1 MSRSLII
8 LLHGVGSNGQD
19 LAPLGASW
27 RSLLPHAAC
36 EAPNAPAP
44 FDHGPGYQWFSV
56 DGVTGANRPARIKAS
71 REAFDRILEALI
83 ARHGLAANLERVA
96 LVGFSQGAIMA
107 LDGVSTGRWPVGSV
121 VSLSGRL
128 ASPEPPVAGIRTPIL
143 LVHGTADPV
152 IPASETTSAATAL
165 RAAGAAVQAPLIPGV
180 GHTVTTEIAALAGT
194 FLAET
199 LTP

>member
-1 MSRSLII
+1 MNRSLVI

-27 RSLLPHAAC
+27 RSLLPHSAF
-36 EAPNAPAP
+36 ESPDAPSP

-56 DGVTGANRPARIKAS
+56 DGVTVANRPARVEAS
-71 REAFDRILEALI
+71 RETFDRILEALI
-83 ARHGLAANLERVA
+83 ARHGLAGDLERVA

-107 LDGVSTGRWPVGSV
+107 LDAVSTGRWSVGAV

-143 LVHGTADPV
+143 LVHGATDPV
-152 IPASETTSAATAL
+152 IPASETTAAERAL
-165 RAAGAAVQAPLIPGV
+165 SGAGAAVQAQVFPGV
-180 GHTVTTEIAALAGT
+180 GHTITADIAARAGA
-194 FLAET
+194 FLAEA
-199 LTP
+199 LTT